1 MSFTFLWNSGEEH
14 TWPPGLF
21 CLFLFGGV
29 DGYFSNCMNKW
40 LEIIIIFFF
49 RQWQVNYCS
58 SVVRALSLHCRHNL
72 TLVSNLELQAV
83 PTSLFC
89 APNRLNEVLEMHFEF
104 SFILIGKSTMVFLT
118 GQSWCILESRYTAQD
133 EDFGTVLQT
142 DLTRVQFCLRYRL
155 YSCTC
160 TCRAHNYRA
169 WYCRFNFW
177 DWQYLGS

>member
-1 MSFTFLWNSGEEH
+1 M
-14 TWPPGLF
+14 
-21 CLFLFGGV
+21 
-29 DGYFSNCMNKW
+29 
-40 LEIIIIFFF
+40 IFFF
-49 RQWQVNYCS
+49 RQWQVNYYS

-118 GQSWCILESRYTAQD
+118 GQSWCTLESWYTGGGPGQGFWNCFAD
-133 EDFGTVLQT
+133 RLNKSSV
-142 DLTRVQFCLRYRL
+142 CLWYRP

-160 TCRAHNYRA
+160 TCRVHNYRT
-169 WYCRFNFW
+169 
-177 DWQYLGS
+177 

>member
-29 DGYFSNCMNKW
+29 DGYFSNCMNTW

-104 SFILIGKSTMVFLT
+104 SFILIGKSTMVFFNRPIMVHT
-118 GQSWCILESRYTAQD
+118 RIPVHSWGPRTRILEPFCR
-133 EDFGTVLQT
+133 QT
-142 DLTRVQFCLRYRL
+142 
-155 YSCTC
+155 
-160 TCRAHNYRA
+160 
-169 WYCRFNFW
+169 
-177 DWQYLGS
+177 

>member
-1 MSFTFLWNSGEEH
+1 M
-14 TWPPGLF
+14 
-21 CLFLFGGV
+21 
-29 DGYFSNCMNKW
+29 
-40 LEIIIIFFF
+40 IFFF
-49 RQWQVNYCS
+49 RQWQVNYCR

-118 GQSWCILESRYTAQD
+118 GQSWCTLESWYTGGGPGRGFWNCFAD
-133 EDFGTVLQT
+133 RI
-142 DLTRVQFCLRYRL
+142 TRVQFCLRYRL

-160 TCRAHNYRA
+160 TCTAHNYRA
-169 WYCRFNFW
+169 
-177 DWQYLGS
+177 

>member
-29 DGYFSNCMNKW
+29 DGYFSNCMKTW
-40 LEIIIIFFF
+40 LEIIIFFF

-104 SFILIGKSTMVFLT
+104 SFILIGKSTMVFFNRPIMVHT
-118 GQSWCILESRYTAQD
+118 RIPVHSRGPRTRILELFCR
-133 EDFGTVLQT
+133 QT
-142 DLTRVQFCLRYRL
+142 
-155 YSCTC
+155 
-160 TCRAHNYRA
+160 
-169 WYCRFNFW
+169 
-177 DWQYLGS
+177 